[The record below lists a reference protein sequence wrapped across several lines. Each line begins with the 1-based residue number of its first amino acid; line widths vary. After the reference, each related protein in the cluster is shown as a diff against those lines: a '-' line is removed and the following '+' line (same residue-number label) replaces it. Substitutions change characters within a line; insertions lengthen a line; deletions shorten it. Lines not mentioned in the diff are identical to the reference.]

1 MIDSELDFVI
11 KEAIKK
17 SGPICFARFMEM
29 ALYHPELGYYMRNA
43 DKIGKSGDYYTSSNV
58 SNILGIVLG
67 KYIKKIKEALDAS
80 LFYILEYGS
89 GTGQLAKDIL
99 DYLNVND
106 SLKDIKYISIENSPY
121 HKTIQNNLLI
131 GYKNAIYFSDSGVLS
146 DEKANGIVLSNEL
159 LDALPVHRIVKVNDI
174 FKEIYISV
182 NDNGFCEEYG
192 DHCCKEL
199 NEYIEKYI
207 KNPDINEIEINLSAK
222 DWLKEV
228 SKRLNKGQIITIDYG
243 YTEKELNSGFY
254 NDGTL
259 VSYKKHLLNDNL
271 LSDTGEKDITS
282 HVNFS
287 SIIDCGDEFGLKN
300 IYYGTLSDFL
310 FTNGLSDVLEEINSL
325 NLTSIERFNRI
336 GQIKSIISPNG
347 FGERFKVLVQEKV

>member
-17 SGPICFARFMEM
+17 SGPICFAGFMEM

-58 SNILGIVLG
+58 SNILGMVLG
-67 KYIKKIKEALDAS
+67 KYIQNIKEALDAS
-80 LFYILEYGS
+80 LFYIFEYGS

-121 HKTIQNNLLI
+121 HKSIQKNVLSS
-131 GYKNAIYFSDSGVLS
+131 YKKVISFSDSIHLS
-146 DEKANGIVLSNEL
+146 DEKVNGIVLSNEL
-159 LDALPVHRIVKVNDI
+159 LDALSVHRIVKVDDI

-182 NDNGFCEEYG
+182 SDNGFCEEYG

-207 KNPDINEIEINLSAK
+207 KYSDINEIEINISAK
-222 DWLKEV
+222 NWLKEV

-243 YTEKELNSGFY
+243 FTEKELNSGFY

-259 VSYKKHLLNDNL
+259 VSYKKHSINGNL
-271 LSDTGEKDITS
+271 LGDIGENDITS
-282 HVNFS
+282 YVNFS
-287 SIIDCGDEFGLKN
+287 SIIDYGDEFGLKN
-300 IYYGTLSDFL
+300 IYYGTLSEFL
-310 FTNGLSDVLEEINSL
+310 FANGLSDVLEELNSL
-325 NLTSIERFNRI
+325 NLSSVDRFNRMR
-336 GQIKSIISPNG
+336 QIKSIIDPNG